1 VFAHRNFCVVFRRS
15 ALFRA
20 IPLNISAIDEPAS
33 SWQFDDAMIRL
44 RSGRMTVAQLKQRM
58 DGRFKVVDKRFRA
71 VDRRFDTVDK
81 RFDAIDKRFDKVD
94 KRFEAVD
101 KRFEAVDKRF
111 EVVDKRFEKL
121 TARMDAGFLSLHEK
135 LNVVLRVL
143 DDKYEHHRKIL
154 NNHEERLNDLEGG
167 RPAH

>member
-1 VFAHRNFCVVFRRS
+1 
-15 ALFRA
+15 
-20 IPLNISAIDEPAS
+20 
-33 SWQFDDAMIRL
+33 MIRS

-58 DGRFKVVDKRFRA
+58 DGRFKVVDKRFTA
-71 VDRRFDTVDK
+71 VDR

-101 KRFEAVDKRF
+101 KRFET
-111 EVVDKRFEKL
+111 VDKRFEKL

-135 LNVVLRVL
+135 LNAMLRVL
-143 DDKYEHHRKIL
+143 DGKYEHHRKIL
-154 NNHEERLNDLEGG
+154 NNHEERLNDLEDG